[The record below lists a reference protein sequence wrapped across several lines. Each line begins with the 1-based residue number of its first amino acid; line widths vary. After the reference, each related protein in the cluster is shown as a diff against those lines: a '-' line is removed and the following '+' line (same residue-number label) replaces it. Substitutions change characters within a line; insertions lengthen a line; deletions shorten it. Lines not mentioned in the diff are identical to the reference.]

1 MEYLVS
7 ARKYRPMTFTTVIG
21 QQALTATLKNSIHN
35 GKLAHA
41 YLFCGP
47 RGVGKTT
54 CARIFAKT
62 INCLTPTPDGESCGH
77 CESCAAFD
85 QGRSLNIHELD
96 AASNNSVEDIREL
109 IKQVQIPPQ
118 TGRYKV
124 FIIDEVHMLSPA
136 AFNAFLKTLEEPP
149 TYTIFILATT
159 EKHKILPTILSRCQ
173 VYDFN
178 RMTLDDTVAHLR
190 NVAHSEG
197 YTADDEALQL
207 IAEKADGGMRDAL
220 SIFDQMTAF
229 TDGHLTYQKVCESLN
244 VLSTE
249 YYFRLTDHF
258 LANQVRESLLLL
270 NDILH
275 KGFDPGHLISG
286 MASHMRQLLVAR
298 DASTLSLLEA
308 SQPTRQRY
316 QEQASKCP
324 LPFIY
329 KAIKL
334 CNTCDQNYRQSHNK
348 RLQVEIC
355 LIECA
360 QITQSDDS
368 EGSGRSPRKTLKPI
382 FSLWQAQAQPQPQT
396 PQQAQSHPQ
405 THSTP
410 SHHTPQPHKVD
421 PTPQIPRLKL
431 TTLGP
436 SIRHTAPQA
445 EPETTEKEQLATPQ
459 AKPFTQEDI
468 ILQWHT
474 YIANM
479 PQERTAMAMRMRAMP
494 LKMITPTT
502 FEVTASNQQ
511 VAQYMQNMKES
522 ILRFI
527 RQGLGN
533 TTIDMNINTAD
544 PIQILHQTSKPALLE
559 RMQERNKSI
568 RKLVQELELK
578 INN

>member
-62 INCLTPTPDGESCGH
+62 ITCLTPTPDGESCGH

-270 NDILH
+270 NDVLH

-298 DASTLSLLEA
+298 DASTLPLLEA

-405 THSTP
+405 AHSTP

-436 SIRHTAPQA
+436 SIRHTALQA
-445 EPETTEKEQLATPQ
+445 KPETTEKEQLATPQ

>member
-7 ARKYRPMTFTTVIG
+7 ARKYRPMTFATVIG

-190 NVAHSEG
+190 NVANSEG

-244 VLSTE
+244 VLSAE

-286 MASHMRQLLVAR
+286 MANHMRQLLVAR
-298 DASTLSLLEA
+298 DASTLPLLEA

-382 FSLWQAQAQPQPQT
+382 FSLWQAQAQPQPQA

-405 THSTP
+405 AQSTP

-445 EPETTEKEQLATPQ
+445 KPETTRKEQPTTPQ

-502 FEVTASNQQ
+502 FEITASNQQ

-527 RQGLGN
+527 RQGLSN
-533 TTIDMNINTAD
+533 TTIDMSIHTAD
-544 PIQILHQTSKPALLE
+544 PIQILHQTSKPALLQ

-568 RKLVQELELK
+568 RKLIQELELK